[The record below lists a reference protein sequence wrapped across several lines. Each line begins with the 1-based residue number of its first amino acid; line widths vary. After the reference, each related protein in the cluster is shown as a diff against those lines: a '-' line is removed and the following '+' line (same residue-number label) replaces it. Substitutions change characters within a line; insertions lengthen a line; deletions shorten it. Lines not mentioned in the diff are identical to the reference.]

1 MLLSIRHD
9 ANFKLN
15 PCPAAIQPIWF
26 CCHWCCFGCLWKH
39 SRSSM
44 LEALFTWSHLIL
56 TAMLWGRLLSPF
68 YKGRSRNSD
77 SSKVSQ
83 LTNGR
88 NWVQPYTLSA
98 PSHRVP
104 ALPPALKLQM
114 GFSPSARWKLEVR
127 AWGEGWATGLLCRG
141 LKPFGLLPTNSFPFL
156 SCWWKAWYY
165 RWLCFIRTHTHT
177 HTHSKESAHCI

>member
-1 MLLSIRHD
+1 MLTSNWILSGCDPACPILLSLMLFWPFMKTFTKQY
-9 ANFKLN
+9 A
-15 PCPAAIQPIWF
+15 
-26 CCHWCCFGCLWKH
+26 
-39 SRSSM
+39 RS
-44 LEALFTWSHLIL
+44 FVHLISFNPHSHAL
-56 TAMLWGRLLSPF
+56 RKILLSPF

-77 SSKVSQ
+77 SSKVAQ

-98 PSHRVP
+98 PSHCVP
-104 ALPPALKLQM
+104 ALPPALKLQI
-114 GFSPSARWKLEVR
+114 GFSLSARWKLEMR
-127 AWGEGWATGLLCRG
+127 ACGEGWATGLLCRG

-165 RWLCFIRTHTHT
+165 RWLCFICTHTHTHT